1 MRRGYALL
9 LIVTLLGASQTFGQ
23 APSLENR
30 LREQLR
36 ATTNELQTVK
46 SNQAALEARVA
57 AAETDAAKAKTAKPT
72 TAPAETAKLR
82 AAAAN
87 ANAAAS
93 ARGSELAAANEKLA
107 SLSADLAKARA
118 VSERAQQAAAANLAA
133 LTRANTAVGDCI
145 SKNARLASVAN
156 EILDAYR
163 RINFGTVLASRE
175 PFVGKRRL
183 ALEQAAQD
191 YDDRLRSEKCA
202 LAPVVPAT
210 GGQ

>member
-1 MRRGYALL
+1 MRRGFAPLL
-9 LIVTLLGASQTFGQ
+9 FVTLLGASQAFAQ

-46 SNQAALEARVA
+46 SDQAALEARVA
-57 AAETDAAKAKTAKPT
+57 KAEADAAKAKTAKPT
-72 TAPAETAKLR
+72 AAPAETAKLR

-87 ANAAAS
+87 ASAAAA
-93 ARGSELAAANEKLA
+93 ARGSDLAAANDKLA
-107 SLSADLAKARA
+107 ILSTDLAKARA
-118 VSERAQQAAAANLAA
+118 DSERVQQDAAANTAA
-133 LTRANTAVGDCI
+133 LTRANAAIGDCI
-145 SKNARLASVAN
+145 AKNERLASVAN

-175 PFVGKRRL
+175 PFIGKKRL
-183 ALEQAAQD
+183 ALERAAQD

-202 LAPVVPAT
+202 LASVVPAA
-210 GGQ
+210 GAQ

>member
-1 MRRGYALL
+1 MRHGVVRL
-9 LIVTLLGASQTFGQ
+9 LIATLVGASQAFAQ
-23 APSLENR
+23 VPSLENR

-57 AAETDAAKAKTAKPT
+57 KAEAEAAKAKSAKPT
-72 TAPAETAKLR
+72 ATPIENAKLR

-87 ANAAAS
+87 ANAAAA
-93 ARGSELAAANEKLA
+93 ARGSELTAANEKVA
-107 SLSADLAKARA
+107 SLSVDLAKVRA
-118 VSERAQQAAAANLAA
+118 DADRVQQAAAANTAS
-133 LTRANTAVGDCI
+133 LTRANTAIGDCI
-145 SKNARLASVAN
+145 AKNERLAGVAN

-163 RINFGTVLASRE
+163 RIGFGTFLASRE
-175 PFVGKRRL
+175 PIIGKKRL

-202 LAPVVPAT
+202 LVPVVPAT
-210 GGQ
+210 GAL